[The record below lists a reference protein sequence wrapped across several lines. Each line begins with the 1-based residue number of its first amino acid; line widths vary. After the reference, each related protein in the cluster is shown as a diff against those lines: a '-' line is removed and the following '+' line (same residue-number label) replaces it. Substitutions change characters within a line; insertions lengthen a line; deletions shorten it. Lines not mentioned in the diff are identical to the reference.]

1 MLRRSPTALLAATRL
16 MLAVTDYKIL
26 AQRVDNAA
34 ACAALFPQTK
44 EGIAALVE
52 AAKSQTAT
60 ALEAITTATDDA
72 ARTYDNTVRAADL
85 SAANLSVAACSL
97 ALVKD
102 THVDKDIRAAAAEA
116 VVELEKLSI
125 DAFSSNKALY
135 KAFKAVP
142 QGAIDA
148 ATAQRKYWYDEKMLD
163 FKSKGLE
170 LPDDKF
176 AEVVALRKRLA
187 ELDTKFSENIAEDK
201 RTIVVPIAEC
211 AGVPQ
216 PILDGC
222 KKVDDD
228 KSYELGMDYPTYF
241 GIMKNC
247 TVAATRKAVARAF
260 VRRAYPANE
269 AVMAEV
275 VSLRRKLAKLLGFD
289 TYAQLDLASKMAKT
303 PETAQA
309 FVDELIPGL
318 QRKWA
323 KERETLKSALPP
335 SVEVDAEGRFAS
347 YDLSFTMNQYKTSQL
362 NVDEQKIQE
371 YFPME
376 NTVKVLLGIY
386 EKFFDVT
393 FKHHEGADG
402 PLGLWHDSVSV
413 VECRDNRN
421 DGALLGHIILDLFPR
436 DGKYSHA
443 CCHAAVP
450 AVYDEAASE
459 AAGKDV
465 FTPALSVVIANFPAA
480 TADRPALLMHN
491 DAETFFHEFGH
502 AMHGLFGRAAMA
514 THAGTRVKRDFVEL
528 PSQILEEWLWDP
540 AILAMVSKHY
550 KTGEPLPKEL
560 IDQKIA
566 SKNAFRGHDSLRQLC
581 FATLSLQLFGKEL
594 PDGVTP
600 DAFFTQQVQPR
611 ILSGVAF
618 DSESR
623 FTSSFGHLMGYA
635 ATYYGYMWSEVFAA
649 DIFDAIVA
657 QDGLLSGDVGRR
669 YSKAILEVGGGRDPV
684 DMLAEFLG
692 RPANNAAFLKGL
704 GISE

>member
-241 GIMKNC
+241 GVMKNC
-247 TVAATRKAVARAF
+247 TVASTRKAMQTAFENRAH
-260 VRRAYPANE
+260 PANLP
-269 AVMAEV
+269 VLHEV
-275 VSLRRKLAKLLGFD
+275 IQLRHQLATKLGFAS
-289 TYAQLDLASKMAKT
+289 YAHLDLCDKMAKT
-303 PETAQA
+303 PETAQTFVESLFPKMSDKWALERQKLIDAGLPESVELVGEKKDTFRSFDLA
-309 FVDELIPGL
+309 FVMNKYKQD
-318 QRKWA
+318 R
-323 KERETLKSALPP
+323 
-335 SVEVDAEGRFAS
+335 
-347 YDLSFTMNQYKTSQL
+347 LS
-362 NVDEQKIQE
+362 VDEQAIRE
-371 YFPME
+371 YFPLE
-376 NTVKVLLGIY
+376 STVKALYDIY
-386 EKFFDVT
+386 ENFFDISFESVKGQAFWHPEVEAMAVT
-393 FKHHEGADG
+393 DKRTGK
-402 PLGLWHDSVSV
+402 
-413 VECRDNRN
+413 
-421 DGALLGHIILDLFPR
+421 LLGHIILDLFPR
-436 DGKYSHA
+436 EGKFSHA
-443 CCHAAVP
+443 CCHGILPPLQHDDGNFAP
-450 AVYDEAASE
+450 AV
-459 AAGKDV
+459 
-465 FTPALSVVIANFPAA
+465 SVVVANFPKA
-480 TADRPALLMHN
+480 TADRPALFLH
-491 DAETFFHEFGH
+491 DDVETFFHEFGH
-502 AMHGLFGRAAMA
+502 AIHYLWGRGEMA
-514 THAGTRVKRDFVEL
+514 TTAGYNVKMDFVEL
-528 PSQILEEWLWDP
+528 PSQMLEEWMWDP
-540 AILAMVSKHY
+540 KILKGASRHY
-550 KTGEPLPKEL
+550 KTGEPLPDDL
-560 IDQKIA
+560 IAKKIE
-566 SKNAFRGHDSLRQLC
+566 SKRAFSGRDGLRQL
-581 FATLSLQLFGKEL
+581 AFGHTALTFFNDKMGAVDSPDAIDTTAAQTAIDERIMTNVQRN
-594 PDGVTP
+594 PDGH
-600 DAFFTQQVQPR
+600 FQC
-611 ILSGVAF
+611 
-618 DSESR
+618 
-623 FTSSFGHLMGYA
+623 SFGHLMGYGA
-635 ATYYGYMWSEVFAA
+635 CYYGYMWSKVFALDVFREIKA
-649 DIFDAIVA
+649 A
-657 QDGLLSGDVGRR
+657 DGLLDPTVGRK
-669 YSKAILEVGGGRDPV
+669 YADTILGCGGGRDPNESLR
-684 DMLAEFLG
+684 MFLG
-692 RPANNAAFLKGL
+692 RDPKPDAFFEDMGL
-704 GISE
+704 